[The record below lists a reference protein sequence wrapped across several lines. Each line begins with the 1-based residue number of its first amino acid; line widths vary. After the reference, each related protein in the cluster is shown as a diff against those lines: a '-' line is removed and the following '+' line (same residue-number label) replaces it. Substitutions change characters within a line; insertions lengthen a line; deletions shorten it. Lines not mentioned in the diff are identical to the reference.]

1 MADENKLIP
10 DKLFSKIVS
19 FSPLV
24 SVDLVIENNNQEFLL
39 GFRENRPAYGY
50 WFVPG
55 GRIRKNEKIHDT
67 LDRILENEIGVS
79 QEDYEVSFIGV
90 FEHFYP
96 DSVFEKKLE
105 ISTHY
110 VAIAFQVMFAG
121 EEGSVINDSQHSEL
135 KWFSMEDIIEN
146 EDVHYYCKEY
156 FLNLHQ

>member
-39 GFRENRPAYGY
+39 GLRENRPAYGY

-67 LDRILENEIGVS
+67 VDRILENEIGVS
-79 QEDYEVSFIGV
+79 QDDYEVSFIGV

-96 DSVFEKKLE
+96 DSVFEKKLG

-121 EEGSVINDSQHSEL
+121 EEGRVINDSQHSEL
-135 KWFSMEDIIEN
+135 KWFSLEDIIDN
-146 EDVHYYCKEY
+146 EDVHHYCKEY